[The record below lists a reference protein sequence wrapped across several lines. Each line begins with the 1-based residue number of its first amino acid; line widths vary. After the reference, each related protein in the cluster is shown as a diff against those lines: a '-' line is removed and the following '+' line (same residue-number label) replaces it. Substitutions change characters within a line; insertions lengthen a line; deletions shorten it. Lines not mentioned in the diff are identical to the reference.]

1 MVKYSFLALAAVAM
15 APSSVEAF
23 APQSTSRAVGTSL
36 KAFAPPTLIIGP
48 MIRKMRE
55 DQEKKKKP
63 MASDQERAYEA
74 PGLRVGSGAWKWPP
88 VWPYEESFFTVKEDL
103 IAQKAPDMNGMA
115 GLLNQG
121 MTELNGAPK
130 TLPVSSVD
138 VKTTFDALK
147 YWEEEKANVAT
158 EMDPEAVKNLKK

>member
-15 APSSVEAF
+15 APSAVEAF
-23 APQSTSRAVGTSL
+23 APQSTPRVVGTSL
-36 KAFAPPTLIIGP
+36 KAFVPPTLIIGP

-55 DQEKKKKP
+55 DQERKKKP
-63 MASDQERAYEA
+63 MASDQELAYEA

-88 VWPYEESFFTVKEDL
+88 VWPYEQNFFKVKEDE
-103 IAQKAPDMNGMA
+103 IAPKVPDMA

-121 MTELNGAPK
+121 MTELNGAPQ
-130 TLPVSSVD
+130 TLPVASVD
-138 VKTTFDALK
+138 VKSTFDALT

-158 EMDPEAVKNLKK
+158 EMDPEAVENLKK